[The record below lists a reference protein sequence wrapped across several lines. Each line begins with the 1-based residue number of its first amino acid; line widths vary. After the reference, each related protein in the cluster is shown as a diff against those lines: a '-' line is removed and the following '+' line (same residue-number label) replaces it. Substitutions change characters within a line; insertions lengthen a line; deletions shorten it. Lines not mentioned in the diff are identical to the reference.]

1 MANPDLFENIV
12 NGKFIIYSCYDR
24 VEGLFVDSKNL
35 VDDGQ
40 VITGPRLNIKTNNPN
55 VKTNSAEIAIQVS
68 NDEDKQGW
76 KPAKSVSSSQNT
88 VNWKPKDNDKPSANL
103 SPTLYG

>member
-1 MANPDLFENIV
+1 MANPDLSENIV

-40 VITGPRLNIKTNNPN
+40 VITK
-55 VKTNSAEIAIQVS
+55 NSAPLESLTTVS
-68 NDEDKQGW
+68 Q
-76 KPAKSVSSSQNT
+76 ASSTSLLRANT
-88 VNWKPKDNDKPSANL
+88 LEYLVEAH
-103 SPTLYG
+103 